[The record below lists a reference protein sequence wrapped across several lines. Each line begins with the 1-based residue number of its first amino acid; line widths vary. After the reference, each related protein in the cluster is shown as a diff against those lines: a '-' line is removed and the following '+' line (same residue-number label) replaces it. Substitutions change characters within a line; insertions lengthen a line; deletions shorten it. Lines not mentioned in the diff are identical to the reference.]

1 MITDNDI
8 SSDNAENLNF
18 FQRIGSSIVDIFAAA
33 GSATVKFIG
42 MMLLALFIGAK
53 ALVKEIASIFVD
65 ILRALKFILGGV
77 TESLRHRIKR
87 NNDLLKAARKAKQE
101 GKKEYV
107 TALLKFGGSFLFGDG
122 GIFYTAFN
130 YLMPVISV
138 IFLINVV
145 RYGSNLEYG
154 LAVQYN
160 GKDIGIIDSE
170 TDFDK
175 AEREFQQRISYLEGE
190 SRMELSANYSL
201 RIISDDDKFLSSD
214 QLANLM
220 LSSSDEPLTEAYGI
234 YIDGKFI
241 GAVKDKA
248 PVQDALDDRLLNY
261 QTDGIIK
268 DISYRKKVEYTQGI
282 YLEKSLMEQQAAID
296 LLTSSTKKKG
306 SYVTQS
312 GDNEVTVC
320 QRYNMTLDEFK
331 ELNPNISVNMK
342 AGTVVSVNE
351 TESYLPIQY
360 VKEYT
365 MPSFLDYETVEIETS
380 SLNVGATKILVKGQL
395 GEKITDVE
403 VTYVDGIERARKIV
417 SSKITKEPIV
427 EQIGIGTYSAHP
439 GPMNT
444 IEMTGTGQFAW
455 PIDGGY
461 VSDVFISD
469 RNHKGIDIAAD
480 TGTNIYAA
488 DDGVVVSAGWNPGG
502 YGYFV
507 QIDHLNGYQ
516 TVYGHMSSVLV
527 TAKQPVVRG
536 QLIGLVGST
545 GDSTGPH
552 CHFEVR
558 YENVCYNPADY
569 LNTVDPSKYMPQ
581 VDKDED
587 EDKDKDKPK
596 KKP

>member
-33 GSATVKFIG
+33 GSAAVKFIG

-248 PVQDALDDRLLNY
+248 PVQDALDNRLLNY

-469 RNHKGIDIAAD
+469 RNHKGLDIAAD

-581 VDKDED
+581 VDEDED

>member
-33 GSATVKFIG
+33 GSAAVKFIG

-469 RNHKGIDIAAD
+469 RNHKGLDIAAD

-587 EDKDKDKPK
+587 EDEDKDKPK